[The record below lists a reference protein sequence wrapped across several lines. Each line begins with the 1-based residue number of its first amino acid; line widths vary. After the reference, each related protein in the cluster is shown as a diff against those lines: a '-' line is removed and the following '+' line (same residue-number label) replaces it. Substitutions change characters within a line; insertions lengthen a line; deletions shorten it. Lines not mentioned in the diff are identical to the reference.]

1 MTKNILLLTAFIVA
15 MPLGVAAQ
23 DDDLYFVP
31 KKKAERNTPRHE
43 MFTVDNTTAGNQCRD
58 IDEYNRRWRTSDY
71 NHSLVTDSLAND
83 IIDFQ
88 PGDGTYGDEA
98 AITDSTV
105 AAHNSKRYYNAD
117 DDFEYTRRMSR
128 FDGFD
133 YYYNPAYFAY
143 RYTSPYW
150 YSWQGYYSPWYDDP
164 AAPWHYGWGSP
175 WYYGGFFA
183 WGWPYYGYPYTP
195 VIYIHYGVPTGTR
208 RHSFG
213 SRTGYNQRFTNASN
227 RTQTVRGFGNRTTI
241 DGRQTSAGRGFG
253 NRPVVDGSRRPVNN
267 TNNFGNNFGRS
278 FGSHGGFG
286 SGAGSGGGFGGG
298 AGSRG
303 GFGGGAGSRGG
314 FGSRR

>member
-1 MTKNILLLTAFIVA
+1 MTKNILLLTALIVA
-15 MPLGVAAQ
+15 MPLGVVAQ

-31 KKKAERNTPRHE
+31 KKKTERKMQCHE
-43 MFTVDNTTAGNQCRD
+43 QYTGDYTTTGNPCRD
-58 IDEYNRRWRTSDY
+58 IDEYNRRGQSQDY
-71 NHSLVTDSLAND
+71 NHSFATDSLTND
-83 IIDFQ
+83 IIDFE
-88 PGDGTYGDEA
+88 PGNGAYDDTTA
-98 AITDSTV
+98 VAHDS
-105 AAHNSKRYYNAD
+105 KYYYNAD

-150 YSWQGYYSPWYDDP
+150 CSWQGYYSPWYDDW

-183 WGWPYYGYPYTP
+183 WGWPYYGYWHTP
-195 VIYIHYGVPTGTR
+195 VIYTHYGVPTGTR

-213 SRTGYNQRFTNASN
+213 SRTNYNQRSTNAN
-227 RTQTVRGFGNRTTI
+227 DRRQTVRGFGNRTTI
-241 DGRQTSAGRGFG
+241 DGRQTSAARGFG
-253 NRPVVDGSRRPVNN
+253 NRSATDGSRRYVNS

-278 FGSHGGFG
+278 FGNHVGFG
-286 SGAGSGGGFGGG
+286 SGAGSRGGFGSG

-303 GFGGGAGSRGG
+303 GFGGDAGSRGG